1 MEELY
6 QASKIKAIGVCNF
19 MPDRLVDL
27 VISNEIVPAVN
38 QVELQLFSQQEELQR
53 VMDQYHNC
61 PVAWTFLQRDMLAF
75 SASCFSWNWSKVWE
89 KTAQVILRCFSKAVS
104 LIFLDWSMLNES
116 TKIFVRTI
124 SCFLIKIWQK
134 LLEVPF

>member
-6 QASKIKAIGVCNF
+6 QAGKIKAAIGVCNF

-27 VISNEIVPAVN
+27 VISNEIVLAVN

-75 SASCFSWNWSKVWE
+75 FS
-89 KTAQVILRCFSKAVS
+89 
-104 LIFLDWSMLNES
+104 
-116 TKIFVRTI
+116 
-124 SCFLIKIWQK
+124 
-134 LLEVPF
+134 LLF

>member
-6 QASKIKAIGVCNF
+6 QAGKIKAIGVCNF

-27 VISNEIVPAVN
+27 VISNEIVLAVN

-61 PVAWTFLQRDMLAF
+61 PVAWTFLQRDMLVFF
-75 SASCFSWNWSKVWE
+75 S
-89 KTAQVILRCFSKAVS
+89 
-104 LIFLDWSMLNES
+104 
-116 TKIFVRTI
+116 
-124 SCFLIKIWQK
+124 
-134 LLEVPF
+134 LLF

>member
-6 QASKIKAIGVCNF
+6 QAGKIKAIGVCNF

-27 VISNEIVPAVN
+27 VISNEIVLAVN

-61 PVAWTFLQRDMLAF
+61 PVAWTFLQRDMGKRRLK
-75 SASCFSWNWSKVWE
+75 SSCDG
-89 KTAQVILRCFSKAVS
+89 FSKAVS

>member
-6 QASKIKAIGVCNF
+6 QAGKIKAIGVCNF

-61 PVAWTFLQRDMLAF
+61 PVAWTF
-75 SASCFSWNWSKVWE
+75 
-89 KTAQVILRCFSKAVS
+89 
-104 LIFLDWSMLNES
+104 SMLNES

>member
-1 MEELY
+1 
-6 QASKIKAIGVCNF
+6 

-61 PVAWTFLQRDMLAF
+61 PVAWTFFGEGHTGFFPPPVLGGIGR
-75 SASCFSWNWSKVWE
+75 K
-89 KTAQVILRCFSKAVS
+89 
-104 LIFLDWSMLNES
+104 
-116 TKIFVRTI
+116 
-124 SCFLIKIWQK
+124 
-134 LLEVPF
+134 

>member
-6 QASKIKAIGVCNF
+6 QAGKIKAIGVCNF

-27 VISNEIVPAVN
+27 VMSNEIVLAVN

-89 KTAQVILRCFSKAVS
+89 NDGSSHPAMAFPKPYR
-104 LIFLDWSMLNES
+104 
-116 TKIFVRTI
+116 
-124 SCFLIKIWQK
+124 
-134 LLEVPF
+134 